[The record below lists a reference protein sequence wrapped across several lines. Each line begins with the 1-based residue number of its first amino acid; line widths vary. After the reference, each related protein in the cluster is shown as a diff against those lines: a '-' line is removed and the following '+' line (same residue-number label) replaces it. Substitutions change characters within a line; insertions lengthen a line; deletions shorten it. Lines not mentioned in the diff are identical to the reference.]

1 MKKIKKEYGIT
12 LVALVITIIILLILA
27 GVAIVVLTQTEL
39 FDSANRAKEK
49 TIYVRAKEII
59 EINLMEIRTK
69 YQESEYTI
77 SNIYN
82 EFVKSENITIYD
94 FYTEEVS
101 KIESGIEND
110 ATKIINLNKIV
121 IFVDGAEE
129 YKFVIGKEKNI
140 NGIIY
145 KNEIISIEE
154 YEKNILGIKSNKK
167 EENEEIIK
175 DGFIPQIEMIGNNNI
190 KISIGKGKI
199 DLKGNIE
206 KYEYHIGKEKIE
218 TNEKECNIE
227 NIENNVKYPIY
238 IIVYDDLGNYIKSDT
253 INAEIC
259 KYYNDLTNKVAEN
272 SKKIIASN
280 NQSSAY
286 KVFDKDNKT
295 YWDGGDINAFI
306 IYEFDIPEEITYVE
320 ISQPYTVD
328 VIKNFKIQ
336 YSDDNINYYDAT
348 NELTFLNNNE
358 KQKFNLKSNLGK
370 HKYWKYQNLTGYRK
384 TNYCGITELSFGKTK
399 IEFNKEKDL
408 TQIANK
414 EDVKNGKIF
423 ASNNEESAYLVFDKN
438 NTTYWDGG
446 NVDAFIGYKFD
457 FPVEVSKV
465 SIIQPYTKDVINQF
479 KIQYSDDGK
488 NYYDAA
494 ETFIFVKN
502 REMQSFKLQSN
513 LRKHKY
519 WRYKNLTGYRQSDY
533 CGISEIKFY
542 KEF

>member
-199 DLKGNIE
+199 DLKENIE
-206 KYEYHIGKEKIE
+206 KYAKI
-218 TNEKECNIE
+218 
-227 NIENNVKYPIY
+227 
-238 IIVYDDLGNYIKSDT
+238 
-253 INAEIC
+253 
-259 KYYNDLTNKVAEN
+259 
-272 SKKIIASN
+272 
-280 NQSSAY
+280 
-286 KVFDKDNKT
+286 
-295 YWDGGDINAFI
+295 
-306 IYEFDIPEEITYVE
+306 
-320 ISQPYTVD
+320 
-328 VIKNFKIQ
+328 
-336 YSDDNINYYDAT
+336 
-348 NELTFLNNNE
+348 
-358 KQKFNLKSNLGK
+358 
-370 HKYWKYQNLTGYRK
+370 
-384 TNYCGITELSFGKTK
+384 
-399 IEFNKEKDL
+399 
-408 TQIANK
+408 
-414 EDVKNGKIF
+414 
-423 ASNNEESAYLVFDKN
+423 
-438 NTTYWDGG
+438 
-446 NVDAFIGYKFD
+446 
-457 FPVEVSKV
+457 
-465 SIIQPYTKDVINQF
+465 
-479 KIQYSDDGK
+479 
-488 NYYDAA
+488 
-494 ETFIFVKN
+494 
-502 REMQSFKLQSN
+502 
-513 LRKHKY
+513 
-519 WRYKNLTGYRQSDY
+519 
-533 CGISEIKFY
+533 
-542 KEF
+542 